1 METTRRKIL
10 MSTLFGAGYVGLRAL
25 ATGIP
30 AGLLLKGSRAFA
42 DGAPTCASNDKAQ
55 YIIMSTSGAGDPI
68 NANAPGSYVAGT
80 SHPLAQTMAKTP
92 LTLGGNPTFAAKPW
106 AGLPQTTVLDRAA
119 FFHIA
124 TLTPVH
130 PKQPDVQR
138 LMGAAYQNEMLP
150 SVLAKQLAPCFN
162 TVQTQPITVGATSPS
177 EGLSFGGAALPIIP
191 PLALKAT
198 LVGGTG
204 PLKNL
209 QSLRNQTLAD
219 LADVYKGSA
228 SSAQKKYLD
237 SLIAS
242 QDEIKNLN
250 TDLLDMLNNIM
261 DNSVDAQITA
271 AVALIR
277 MNVTPVV
284 SIHIPFGG
292 DNHSDNQL
300 NNETTQTISG
310 VQSIATLMQALSDAS
325 LADKTTFMSLN
336 VFGRTLDQS
345 HTNGRNHNELHQV
358 SIAIGKPFKGG
369 VVGGVGP
376 VAPDFGALSIN
387 STTGK
392 AGGDIPAG
400 DTLASF
406 GKTMLAAVGVDSGT
420 IDTAITGGKVIK
432 GALVS
437 P

>member
-30 AGLLLKGSRAFA
+30 AGILLKGSRAFA
-42 DGAPTCASNDKAQ
+42 DGAPTCVSADKAQ
-55 YIIMSTSGAGDPI
+55 YVIMSTSGAGDPI
-68 NANAPGSYVAGT
+68 NANAPGSFVAGT
-80 SHPLAQTMAKTP
+80 SHPADPNMAKTQ
-92 LTLGGNPTFAAKPW
+92 LMLGGQSTFAAKPW
-106 AGLPQTTVLDRAA
+106 AQLPQTSVLDRAA

-124 TLTPVH
+124 TGTPVH
-130 PKQPDVQR
+130 PKEPDVLR

-150 SVLAKQLAPCFN
+150 SVLAKQLAPCLN
-162 TVQTQPITVGATSPS
+162 TIQTQPITVGATSPS

-198 LVGGTG
+198 LVGGMG
-204 PLKNL
+204 PLKDL
-209 QSLRNQTLAD
+209 KSLRNQTLAD

-228 SSAQKKYLD
+228 TSAQKKYLD
-237 SLIAS
+237 SVIAS

-250 TDLLDMLNNIM
+250 TDLLDMLNGIT
-261 DNSVDAQITA
+261 DNSVDAQIAA

-277 MNVTPVV
+277 MNVAPVV
-284 SIHIPFGG
+284 ALHIPFGG
-292 DNHSDNQL
+292 DNHSDNSL
-300 NNETTQTISG
+300 TREATETISG
-310 VQSIATLMQALSDAS
+310 VQSIANLMKALSDAT
-325 LADKTTFMSLN
+325 LADKVTFMSLN

-345 HTNGRNHNELHQV
+345 HTNGRNHNQLHQV
-358 SIAIGKPFKGG
+358 SIAIGAPFKGG
-369 VVGGVGP
+369 VIGGVGP

-392 AGGDIPAG
+392 AGGDIDAG

-406 GKTMLAAVGVDSGT
+406 GKTMLAAVGVDSAT
-420 IDTAITGGKVIK
+420 IDTAITGGKVIR
-432 GALVS
+432 GALAS
-437 P
+437 